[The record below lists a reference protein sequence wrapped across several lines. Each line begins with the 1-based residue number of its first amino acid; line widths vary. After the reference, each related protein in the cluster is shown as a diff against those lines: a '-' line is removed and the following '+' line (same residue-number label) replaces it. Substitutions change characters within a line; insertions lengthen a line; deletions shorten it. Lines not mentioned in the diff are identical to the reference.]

1 MKFNEAN
8 MTATDRMA
16 FEELKSAMVLRM
28 ELRAPEQA
36 QEQRR
41 RA

>member
-16 FEELKSAMVLRM
+16 FEELKKRYGVEDILYG
-28 ELRAPEQA
+28 
-36 QEQRR
+36 
-41 RA
+41 